1 MCLSCRSLIK
11 SSGSSSATS
20 AGECERLGGWW
31 GGWWRRWGGG
41 KKSLSLRGEKKRQ
54 RGLVVASFVAAV
66 FAFSMEKNVKK
77 RGGKSCSDGSLC
89 SVTPRGERGEK
100 KRGGKR
106 QKGNKKRETNPS
118 ACPQK
123 GAALWAKLPPAR
135 QGQGRRFKKG

>member
-31 GGWWRRWGGG
+31 GGWWRWWGGG

-66 FAFSMEKNVKK
+66 FAFPWKKNVKKGAEKAAPTGACALLHRREKGGKK
-77 RGGKSCSDGSLC
+77 RGGKKTKRKQEKRNEPQRVSPERSRTLGQVAS
-89 SVTPRGERGEK
+89 SAARPRKEI
-100 KRGGKR
+100 
-106 QKGNKKRETNPS
+106 
-118 ACPQK
+118 
-123 GAALWAKLPPAR
+123 
-135 QGQGRRFKKG
+135 